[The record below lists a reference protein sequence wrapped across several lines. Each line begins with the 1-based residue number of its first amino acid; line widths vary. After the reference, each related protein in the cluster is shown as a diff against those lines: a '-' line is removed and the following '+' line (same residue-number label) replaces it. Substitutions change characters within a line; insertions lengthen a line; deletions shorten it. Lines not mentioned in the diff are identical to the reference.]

1 MPTIVTGENNSQKSK
16 VKENTSQSGTAGT
29 VIDNSQMSD
38 SSTTSAGK
46 DIENPVVGTPPMPAA
61 RPTPT
66 IVNNKVPIVI
76 FAGPAASGKSMI
88 LVRLA
93 KYLHSNGYT
102 VKTDPTFLNT
112 PNYQNHCQM
121 FNDALSTT
129 TALKG
134 TVEFLLVNVYKDGR
148 EIAKLLEAPGEDF
161 YTTDAEKIKI
171 GANNSVEPYLAT
183 IMTSNNPKS
192 YVVLLDLD
200 SEVSFRTNG
209 YHRESY
215 EHRFL
220 NNFYPAIDKKRD
232 RIILLY
238 NKIDKTMF
246 GNING
251 CDDIPGAR
259 ADAELYYKGLFSQM
273 KVKKFGGFFTVDNFV
288 FKTFCTGMFAKQ
300 TDAFGETYQTYNIAS
315 DVYPQDLWK
324 EITKKW

>member
-1 MPTIVTGENNSQKSK
+1 MPTIVTGENNSQGFTSE
-16 VKENTSQSGTAGT
+16 ENMSQNVTQET
-29 VIDNSQMSD
+29 VINISEKVEVPYN
-38 SSTTSAGK
+38 A
-46 DIENPVVGTPPMPAA
+46 
-61 RPTPT
+61 TPT
-66 IVNNKVPIVI
+66 IMNNQVPIVI
-76 FAGPAASGKSMI
+76 FVGPATSGKSMI

-93 KYLHSNGYT
+93 KYLHHNGYT

-112 PNYQNHCQM
+112 QDYQEHCIK
-121 FNDALSTT
+121 FNDALATT
-129 TALKG
+129 TALDG
-134 TVEFLLVNVYKDGR
+134 TVKFLLVNVYKDGR
-148 EIAKLLEAPGEDF
+148 EVAKLLEAPGEDF

-171 GANNSVEPYLAT
+171 GANENVEPYLAT

-200 SEVSFRTNG
+200 SEPSFRNNG

-215 EHRFL
+215 ERRFL

-251 CDDIPGAR
+251 CDDAAGALE
-259 ADAELYYKGLFSQM
+259 DAKIFYKQLFSTM
-273 KVKKFGGFFTVDNFV
+273 RIKKFGGFITVDNFT

-300 TDAFGETYQTYNIAS
+300 TDSFGGTYQTYNIAS
-315 DVYPQDLWK
+315 DIYPQELWK
-324 EITKKW
+324 EIIRRW